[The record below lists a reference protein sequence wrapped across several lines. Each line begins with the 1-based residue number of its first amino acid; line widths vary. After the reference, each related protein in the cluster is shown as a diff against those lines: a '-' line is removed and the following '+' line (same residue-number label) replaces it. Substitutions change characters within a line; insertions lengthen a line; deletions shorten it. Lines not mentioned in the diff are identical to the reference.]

1 MSDDEHGMWL
11 SYKAYIT
18 IPDLTSE
25 TVTQALCHEEH
36 DEPLEDPESVHLE
49 IRLGQTMQALIRY
62 HRDNAPKESDIH
74 PKLFLVIDSI
84 DLQGRGVLP
93 VSPDEYHGYNDALR
107 YPIKEGRDAPS
118 SLMIA
123 NDGWF
128 TCREG
133 NLRQRSGVVPHK
145 WFSLYNFLPK
155 GQEGRFEKAFAKMNE
170 GVHMLGVSNQGE
182 GDMEARGGTDKEEG
196 SEGSIGGPIADSLA
210 GEAGVPGEDEEQ
222 QQPEEAEEEGR
233 DQIYKAAHLESRDS
247 DQIMDGHASYAQ
259 ENRQDPSLFAV
270 IDEEYETKGPLIVR
284 IAPHKDSFRCKGEV
298 AGEILRWI
306 FVNLMTWDDVKS
318 FASSLG

>member
-1 MSDDEHGMWL
+1 MWL
-11 SYKAYIT
+11 SYKVYIT
-18 IPDLTSE
+18 ITDLTSD
-25 TVTQALCHEEH
+25 TIIQTLCH
-36 DEPLEDPESVHLE
+36 DEYDEQLEDPESVHVE
-49 IRLGQTMQALIRY
+49 IRLGQTTQALIRC
-62 HRDNAPKESDIH
+62 HRDSISRESDIH

-84 DLQGRGVLP
+84 DLQSRGVLL
-93 VSPDEYHGYNDALR
+93 VSLDEYHGYNDALR
-107 YPIKEGRDAPS
+107 YPIKEGRDVLS

-123 NDGWF
+123 NDDWF

-133 NLRQRSGVVPHK
+133 NLRLRSDAVPHK

-155 GQEGRFEKAFAKMNE
+155 GPEGSFEKAFGKMNE
-170 GVHMLGVSNQGE
+170 GVHMLGVSNQDE
-182 GDMEARGGTDKEEG
+182 GDDMETGGVAVKEEG
-196 SEGSIGGPIADSLA
+196 SEGSIGGSIEDSLG

-222 QQPEEAEEEGR
+222 QQPEEEEEEGW
-233 DQIYKAAHLESRDS
+233 DQIYKAAHRESRNL

-284 IAPHKDSFRCKGEV
+284 IAPHKDSLRCKGEV
-298 AGEILRWI
+298 GGEILRWI
-306 FVNLMTWDDVKS
+306 FVNLMTWDDAKS